1 MYENG
6 GWIMSKRAVI
16 FDLDGTLLDTLDDL
30 TDAVN
35 HILNKYGYPERSR
48 GEVRS
53 FLGNG
58 ARDLIKRSLPEGID
72 DELFEKYLAEY
83 KEYYNAH
90 SAVKTKP
97 YDGVPALLES
107 LKDKGILTAVVSNK
121 PDDAV
126 KELCRRYF
134 GELVNISVGDRADLK
149 RKPDAEPVR
158 FAMDAL
164 GCESAVF
171 VGDSEVDVMTAENAD
186 LPCVIM
192 TWGFR
197 DKGFLE
203 EYGAKLF
210 ADDAEQLE
218 KTIYELLAAEV

>member
-1 MYENG
+1 
-6 GWIMSKRAVI
+6 MSKRAVI

-58 ARDLIKRSLPEGID
+58 ARDLIKCSLPSGVEG
-72 DELFEKYLAEY
+72 ELFEGYLLEY
-83 KEYYNAH
+83 MEYYKAH
-90 SAVKTKP
+90 SSLKTRP
-97 YDGVPALLES
+97 YEGVVDLLKR
-107 LKDKGILTAVVSNK
+107 LKDKAISVAVVSNK
-121 PDDAV
+121 PNAAV
-126 KELCRRYF
+126 VELCERYF
-134 GELVNISVGDRADLK
+134 GELAPLAVGDRADLK

-164 GCESAVF
+164 GCKSAVF
-171 VGDSEVDVMTAENAD
+171 VGDSEVDVMTAKNAG

-197 DKGFLE
+197 DKEFLE

-218 KTIYELLAAEV
+218 KTIYELLAAEG